1 MSIQIVASRNLKS
14 GLDNGSGTTDNEWAM
29 SEIAV
34 SVIMPLDRTGTDSDR
49 AIQSVLNQQTGHAF
63 ELILIGTG
71 IPEQADPRVQ
81 RIEMDDRNPARRRN
95 EAVRNASGVILAF
108 IDDDAFGEVKW
119 IESAIALMTTD
130 ASIVAVGG
138 PDPAPDDSSV
148 PELFSE
154 TLLSTPLIGS
164 GILCHEWREGIR
176 EVRSP
181 TDLALVNLFVRKR
194 DFEALGGFDE
204 VIGYIGEDTTL
215 LARLL
220 EKGRVVYSDQI
231 VVRHRRRP
239 FPAGYLR
246 QRWRYRVKTGSMMLG
261 SSATYRRNPK
271 ILLFLVCCV
280 AFIVLAVVSW
290 RAAAL
295 VLLLYA
301 ALTLSLAVPRTRLP
315 ARWWPTIP
323 FAFALHHA
331 TYFVGIITGMVRSLF
346 AGKRS

>member
-1 MSIQIVASRNLKS
+1 
-14 GLDNGSGTTDNEWAM
+14 
-29 SEIAV
+29 
-34 SVIMPLDRTGTDSDR
+34 MPLDRTGTDSAR
-49 AIQSVLNQQTGHAF
+49 AIQSVLDQQTGHAF
-63 ELILIGTG
+63 ELILVGTEV
-71 IPEQADPRVQ
+71 PEIADPRVQ
-81 RIEMDDRNPARRRN
+81 RVAMAERNPARRRN
-95 EAVRNASGVILAF
+95 EASRIASGVILAF
-108 IDDDAFGEVKW
+108 IDDDAFAETRW

-130 ASIVAVGG
+130 GSILAVGG
-138 PDPAPDDSSV
+138 PDPAPDDSRV
-148 PELFSE
+148 GELISE

-164 GILCHEWREGIR
+164 GILCHEGPEGTR

-194 DFEALGGFDE
+194 DFDAVGGFDE
-204 VIGYIGEDTTL
+204 QIGYIGEDTTL

-280 AFIVLAVVSW
+280 AFMVLAVVSW
-290 RAAAL
+290 RVAAL

-301 ALTLSLAVPRTRLP
+301 ALTVALAVPGTRLP
-315 ARWWPTIP
+315 ARWWPAIP
-323 FAFALHHA
+323 LAFALHHA
-331 TYFVGIITGMVRSLF
+331 TYFFGMLTGMIRSLF